1 MGGLLDKANAAK
13 EPETD
18 IKSVEPEPVVQEKAA
33 PASKAASP
41 SKATPAMSSA
51 SGSPDNA
58 TKLNLAGWVIILVGA
73 ILSLQGGSWGFAV
86 VAVVLIL
93 GIGAIVQADRMRGS
107 VSKPKL
113 YGSIVVALLI
123 ATTPYAA
130 VMLVPTNAS
139 MAISE
144 VELNEETDE
153 LSFKVRGT
161 MSSVDVSIEADGV
174 EMWTGS
180 GDVSNDMKKFKVPLA
195 DFFAGN
201 GENHAG
207 TEVVEYIIKGAG
219 SNGQEGEI
227 KIPSRFTTREAQDAG
242 VRIAELHDS
251 NDAEEY
257 VGITMEILVGLLSPN
272 EDAVDGGGF
281 SAVGLRPMNAD
292 YQVQVTVS
300 GGETWTES
308 LISVDGDMA
317 TWSPQGGGTGS
328 GSTAG
333 WFGLT
338 GSGTDNSGVFY
349 LDKSEFYEG
358 AGCYTFTVDI
368 TNTLGDQSV
377 FTSEYSWNID
387 LSSGERDSNNDPV
400 RPKGDGVTTTC

>member
-13 EPETD
+13 DSETET
-18 IKSVEPEPVVQEKAA
+18 KATEPEPVVAKAA
-33 PASKAASP
+33 AEPASS
-41 SKATPAMSSA
+41 TTTTSSA
-51 SGSPDNA
+51 AGGPDSA
-58 TKLNLAGWVIILVGA
+58 TKMSLAGWVIILLGA
-73 ILSLQGGSWGFAV
+73 ILSLQGGAWGFIV
-86 VAVVLIL
+86 VTVVLVL
-93 GIGAIVQADRMRGS
+93 GIGAIVQAERMRGS
-107 VSKPKL
+107 INQVKL
-113 YGSIVVALLI
+113 GASVVVALLI

-144 VELNEETDE
+144 VELNEETNE

-174 EMWTGS
+174 EMWTDS

-201 GENHAG
+201 GEDYAG
-207 TEVVEYIIKGAG
+207 NEAVDYVIKGVG

-227 KIPSRFTTREAQDAG
+227 KIPTRFTTREAQDAG

-251 NDAEEY
+251 NDADEY
-257 VGITMEILVGLLSPN
+257 VGITIEVLVGLLGPN
-272 EDAVDGGGF
+272 EEAQDGGGF
-281 SAVGLRPMNAD
+281 SAVGLRPMSAD

-300 GGETWTES
+300 GGDTWTES

-317 TWSPQGGGTGS
+317 TWSPQSGGTGS
-328 GSTAG
+328 ASTAG

-338 GSGTDNSGVFY
+338 GSGTDNAGVFY
-349 LDKSEFYEG
+349 LDKSEFYEQKG
-358 AGCYTFTVDI
+358 EYTFTVEI
-368 TNTLGDQSV
+368 TNVLGDQTV
-377 FTSEYSWNID
+377 FSSEYCWNID
-387 LSSGERDSNNDPV
+387 LTSAERDGNNDPT
-400 RPKGDGVTTTC
+400 RAKGDGVGQAC

>member
-13 EPETD
+13 DTETET
-18 IKSVEPEPVVQEKAA
+18 KAAAPEPVKAA
-33 PASKAASP
+33 AQPATQSAG
-41 SKATPAMSSA
+41 SKATT
-51 SGSPDNA
+51 SGAPDKA
-58 TKLNLAGWVIILVGA
+58 TQVSLAGWVIILLGA
-73 ILSLQGGSWGFAV
+73 ILSLQGGAWGFAV
-86 VAVVLIL
+86 VAVVLVL
-93 GIGAIVQADRMRGS
+93 GIGAIVQAERM
-107 VSKPKL
+107 K
-113 YGSIVVALLI
+113 GSINQVKLGASVVVALLI

-130 VMLVPTNAS
+130 VMLVPTNAT

-144 VELNEETDE
+144 VELNEETNE

-201 GENHAG
+201 GEDYAG
-207 TEVVEYIIKGAG
+207 NEAVAYVIKGVG

-251 NDAEEY
+251 NDADEY
-257 VGITMEILVGLLSPN
+257 LGITMEILVGLLGPT
-272 EDAVDGGGF
+272 EDAEDGGGF
-281 SAVGLRPMNAD
+281 SAVGLRPMSAD

-300 GGETWTES
+300 GGDTWTES
-308 LISVDGDMA
+308 VISVDGDMA
-317 TWSPQGGGTGS
+317 TWTPQSGGTGS

-338 GSGTDNSGVFY
+338 GSGTDPSGVFY
-349 LDKSEFYEG
+349 LDKSDFYDG
-358 AGCYTFTVDI
+358 QRDYTFTVEI
-368 TNTLGDQSV
+368 TNTLGDQTV
-377 FTSEYSWNID
+377 FSSEYCWNID
-387 LSSGERDSNNDPV
+387 LKS
-400 RPKGDGVTTTC
+400 GDGENSVSKGQGVGLTC

>member
-13 EPETD
+13 EPETEAAA
-18 IKSVEPEPVVQEKAA
+18 EPAPVKAAAAA
-33 PASKAASP
+33 PATSTQVGSLQP
-41 SKATPAMSSA
+41 TSDA
-51 SGSPDNA
+51 SGSPDVA
-58 TKLNLAGWVIILVGA
+58 MKVSLAGWVTILIGA
-73 ILSLQGGSWGFAV
+73 ILSLQGGAWGLAV
-86 VAVVLIL
+86 VAVVLVV
-93 GIGAIVQADRMRGS
+93 GIGAIVQAERMTGS
-107 VSKPKL
+107 INQVKL
-113 YGSIVVALLI
+113 GASIVVALLI

-144 VELNEETDE
+144 VELNEETNE

-174 EMWTGS
+174 EMWTDS
-180 GDVSNDMKKFKVPLA
+180 SDVSNDMKKFKVPLA
-195 DFFAGN
+195 NFFAGN
-201 GENHAG
+201 GEDYAG
-207 TEVVEYIIKGAG
+207 NEAVEYVIKGVG

-227 KIPSRFTTREAQDAG
+227 KIPTRFTTREAQNAG

-251 NDAEEY
+251 NDADEY
-257 VGITMEILVGLLSPN
+257 VGITMEVLVGLLGPN
-272 EDAVDGGGF
+272 EDAENGGGF
-281 SAVGLRPMNAD
+281 SAVGLRPMSAD

-300 GGETWTES
+300 GGDTWTES

-317 TWSPQGGGTGS
+317 TWAPQSGGTGS

-338 GSGTDNSGVFY
+338 GSGTDNAGVFY
-349 LDKSEFYEG
+349 LDKSEFYTS

-377 FTSEYSWNID
+377 YTSEFSWNID
-387 LSSGERDSNNDPV
+387 LKSGDGENSV
-400 RPKGDGVTTTC
+400 PKGDGVGQTC

>member
-13 EPETD
+13 EPETEAAT
-18 IKSVEPEPVVQEKAA
+18 EPAPVKAKAA
-33 PASKAASP
+33 NTNSSP
-41 SKATPAMSSA
+41 QDGGLLTKSDAI
-51 SGSPDNA
+51 GSPDAA
-58 TKLNLAGWVIILVGA
+58 TKISLAGWVIILLGA
-73 ILSLQGGSWGFAV
+73 ILSLQGGAWGLAV
-86 VAVVLIL
+86 VAIVLVV
-93 GIGAIVQADRMRGS
+93 GIGAIVQAERMTGS
-107 VSKPKL
+107 INQVKL
-113 YGSIVVALLI
+113 GASIVVALLI

-144 VELNEETDE
+144 VELNEDTNE

-174 EMWTGS
+174 EMWTDS

-201 GENHAG
+201 GEDYAG
-207 TEVVEYIIKGAG
+207 NEAVEYVIKGVG

-227 KIPSRFTTREAQDAG
+227 KIPTRFTTREAQNAG

-251 NDAEEY
+251 NDANEF
-257 VGITMEILVGLLSPN
+257 VGITMEILVGLLGPN
-272 EDAVDGGGF
+272 EDAENGGGF

-300 GGETWTES
+300 GGDTWTES
-308 LISVDGDMA
+308 LITVDGDMA
-317 TWSPQGGGTGS
+317 TWAPQSGGTGS

-338 GSGTDNSGVFY
+338 GSGTDNSGVYY
-349 LDKSEFYEG
+349 LDKSEFYDG
-358 AGCYTFTVDI
+358 PRDYTFTVEI
-368 TNTLGDQSV
+368 TNTLGDQTV
-377 FTSEYSWNID
+377 FSSEYCWNID
-387 LSSGERDSNNDPV
+387 LSSAERDGNNNPTQA
-400 RPKGDGVTTTC
+400 KGEGVGATC

>member
-1 MGGLLDKANAAK
+1 MGGLLDKANATK
-13 EPETD
+13 ETETKD
-18 IKSVEPEPVVQEKAA
+18 AAPEPVKAA
-33 PASKAASP
+33 AQPATQNVGSTAAP
-41 SKATPAMSSA
+41 SGAPDKATQIS
-51 SGSPDNA
+51 
-58 TKLNLAGWVIILVGA
+58 LAGWVIILLGA
-73 ILSLQGGSWGFAV
+73 ILSLQGGAWGFAV
-86 VAVVLIL
+86 VAIVLVL
-93 GIGAIVQADRMRGS
+93 GIGAIVQAERMRGS
-107 VSKPKL
+107 INQVKL
-113 YGSIVVALLI
+113 GASVVVALLI

-144 VELNEETDE
+144 VELNEETNE

-180 GDVSNDMKKFKVPLA
+180 GDVSNDVKKFKVPLA

-201 GENHAG
+201 GEDYAG
-207 TEVVEYIIKGAG
+207 NEVVDYVIKGVG
-219 SNGQEGEI
+219 SNGQEGDI

-251 NDAEEY
+251 NDADEY
-257 VGITMEILVGLLSPN
+257 LGITMEILVGLLGPN
-272 EDAVDGGGF
+272 EDAENGGEF
-281 SAVGLRPMNAD
+281 SAVGLRPMSAD

-300 GGETWTES
+300 GGDTWTES

-317 TWSPQGGGTGS
+317 TWAPQSGGTGS

-338 GSGTDNSGVFY
+338 GSGTDPSGVYY
-349 LDKSEFYEG
+349 LDKSEFYDGPNE
-358 AGCYTFTVDI
+358 YTFTVEI
-368 TNTLGDQSV
+368 TNTLGDQTV
-377 FTSEYSWNID
+377 FTSEYCWNID
-387 LSSGERDSNNDPV
+387 LSSGDQQAEPDPIS
-400 RPKGDGVTTTC
+400 KGEGVGTTC

>member
-13 EPETD
+13 DSETET
-18 IKSVEPEPVVQEKAA
+18 KATEPEPVVAKAA
-33 PASKAASP
+33 AEPASS
-41 SKATPAMSSA
+41 TTTTSSA
-51 SGSPDNA
+51 AGGPDSA
-58 TKLNLAGWVIILVGA
+58 TKMSLAGWVIILLGA
-73 ILSLQGGSWGFAV
+73 ILSLQGGAWGFIV
-86 VAVVLIL
+86 VTVVLVL
-93 GIGAIVQADRMRGS
+93 GIGAIVQAERMRGS
-107 VSKPKL
+107 INQVKL
-113 YGSIVVALLI
+113 GASVVVALLI

-144 VELNEETDE
+144 VELNEETNE

-174 EMWTGS
+174 EMWTDS

-201 GENHAG
+201 GEDYAG
-207 TEVVEYIIKGAG
+207 NEVVDYVIKGVG

-227 KIPSRFTTREAQDAG
+227 KIPTRFTTREAQDAG

-251 NDAEEY
+251 NDADEY
-257 VGITMEILVGLLSPN
+257 VGITIEVLVGLLGPN
-272 EDAVDGGGF
+272 EEAQDGGGF
-281 SAVGLRPMNAD
+281 SAVGLRPMSAD

-300 GGETWTES
+300 GGDTWTES

-317 TWSPQGGGTGS
+317 TWSPQSGGTGS
-328 GSTAG
+328 ASTAG

-338 GSGTDNSGVFY
+338 GSGTDNAGVYY
-349 LDKSEFYEG
+349 LDKSEFYDG
-358 AGCYTFTVDI
+358 AKEYIFTVEI
-368 TNTLGDQSV
+368 TNTLGDQTV
-377 FTSEYSWNID
+377 FSSEYCWMID
-387 LSSGERDSNNDPV
+387 LSSGDQQAEPTV
-400 RPKGDGVTTTC
+400 AKGDGVGITC

>member
-13 EPETD
+13 EPETEA
-18 IKSVEPEPVVQEKAA
+18 VAEPAPVKAA
-33 PASKAASP
+33 AAAPTTSTQVGSLLP
-41 SKATPAMSSA
+41 TSDA
-51 SGSPDNA
+51 SGSPDVA
-58 TKLNLAGWVIILVGA
+58 TKISLAGWVIILLGA
-73 ILSLQGGSWGFAV
+73 ILSLQGGAWGLAV
-86 VAVVLIL
+86 VAFVLVV
-93 GIGAIVQADRMRGS
+93 GIGAIVQAERMTGS
-107 VSKPKL
+107 INQVKL
-113 YGSIVVALLI
+113 GASIVVALLI

-144 VELNEETDE
+144 VELNEDTNE

-174 EMWTGS
+174 EMWTDS

-201 GENHAG
+201 GEDYAG
-207 TEVVEYIIKGAG
+207 NEAVEYVIKGVG

-227 KIPSRFTTREAQDAG
+227 KIPTRFTTREAQNAG

-251 NDAEEY
+251 NDADEY
-257 VGITMEILVGLLSPN
+257 VGITMEILVGLLGPS
-272 EDAVDGGGF
+272 EDAENGGGF

-300 GGETWTES
+300 GGDTWTES
-308 LISVDGDMA
+308 LITVDGDQA
-317 TWSPQGGGTGS
+317 TWTAQSGGSVS

-333 WFGLT
+333 WIGLT
-338 GSGTDNSGVFY
+338 GTAVTSDVAQAYYLEKSQFY
-349 LDKSEFYEG
+349 DSPD
-358 AGCYTFTVDI
+358 CYTFTVDI
-368 TNTLGDQSV
+368 TNTLSEDTV
-377 FTSEYSWNID
+377 FTSEFSWNID
-387 LSSGERDSNNDPV
+387 LSSGDAEADKA
-400 RPKGDGVTTTC
+400 KGEGVGETC

>member
-13 EPETD
+13 DSETET
-18 IKSVEPEPVVQEKAA
+18 KATEPEPVVAKAA
-33 PASKAASP
+33 AEPASS
-41 SKATPAMSSA
+41 TTTTSSA
-51 SGSPDNA
+51 AGGPDSA
-58 TKLNLAGWVIILVGA
+58 TKMSLAGWVIILLGA
-73 ILSLQGGSWGFAV
+73 ILSLQGGAWGFIV
-86 VAVVLIL
+86 VTVVLVL
-93 GIGAIVQADRMRGS
+93 GIGAIVQAERMRGS
-107 VSKPKL
+107 INQVKL
-113 YGSIVVALLI
+113 GASVVVALLI

-144 VELNEETDE
+144 VELNEETNE

-174 EMWTGS
+174 EMWTDS

-201 GENHAG
+201 GEDYAG
-207 TEVVEYIIKGAG
+207 NEAVDYVIKGVG

-227 KIPSRFTTREAQDAG
+227 KIPTRFTTREAQDAG

-251 NDAEEY
+251 NDADEY
-257 VGITMEILVGLLSPN
+257 VGITIEVLVGLLGPN
-272 EDAVDGGGF
+272 EEAQDGGGF
-281 SAVGLRPMNAD
+281 SAVGLRPMSAD

-300 GGETWTES
+300 GGDTWTES

-317 TWSPQGGGTGS
+317 TWSPQSGGTGS
-328 GSTAG
+328 ASTAG

-338 GSGTDNSGVFY
+338 GSGTDNAGVYY
-349 LDKSEFYEG
+349 LDKSEFYDEPRD
-358 AGCYTFTVDI
+358 YTFTVEI
-368 TNTLGDQSV
+368 TNTLGDQTV
-377 FTSEYSWNID
+377 FSSEYCWNID
-387 LSSGERDSNNDPV
+387 LTSAERDGNNDPT
-400 RPKGDGVTTTC
+400 RAKGDGVRQAC

>member
-13 EPETD
+13 DSETET
-18 IKSVEPEPVVQEKAA
+18 KATEPEPVVAKAA
-33 PASKAASP
+33 AEPASS
-41 SKATPAMSSA
+41 TTTTSSA
-51 SGSPDNA
+51 AGGPDSA
-58 TKLNLAGWVIILVGA
+58 TKMSLAGWVIILLGA
-73 ILSLQGGSWGFAV
+73 ILSLQGGAWGFIV
-86 VAVVLIL
+86 VTVVLVL
-93 GIGAIVQADRMRGS
+93 GIGAIVQAERMRGS
-107 VSKPKL
+107 INQVKL
-113 YGSIVVALLI
+113 GASVVVALLI

-144 VELNEETDE
+144 VELNEETNE

-174 EMWTGS
+174 EMWTDS

-201 GENHAG
+201 GEDYAG
-207 TEVVEYIIKGAG
+207 NEVVDYVIKGVG

-227 KIPSRFTTREAQDAG
+227 KIPTRFTTREAQDAG

-251 NDAEEY
+251 NDADEY
-257 VGITMEILVGLLSPN
+257 VGITIEVLVGLLGPN
-272 EDAVDGGGF
+272 EEAQDGGGF
-281 SAVGLRPMNAD
+281 SAVGLRPMSAD

-300 GGETWTES
+300 GGDTWTES

-317 TWSPQGGGTGS
+317 TWSPQSGGTGS
-328 GSTAG
+328 ASTAG

-338 GSGTDNSGVFY
+338 GSGTDNAGVYY
-349 LDKSEFYEG
+349 LDKSEFYDG
-358 AGCYTFTVDI
+358 AKEYTFTVEI
-368 TNTLGDQSV
+368 TNTLGDQTV
-377 FTSEYSWNID
+377 FSSEYCWNID
-387 LSSGERDSNNDPV
+387 LSSGDQHGRT
-400 RPKGDGVTTTC
+400 RPHR

>member
-13 EPETD
+13 EPETEAAT
-18 IKSVEPEPVVQEKAA
+18 EPAPVKAKAA
-33 PASKAASP
+33 NTNSSP
-41 SKATPAMSSA
+41 QDGGLLTKSDAI
-51 SGSPDNA
+51 GSPDVA
-58 TKLNLAGWVIILVGA
+58 TKISLAGWVIILLGA
-73 ILSLQGGSWGFAV
+73 ILSLQGGAWGLAV
-86 VAVVLIL
+86 VAIVLVV
-93 GIGAIVQADRMRGS
+93 GIGAIVQAERMTGS
-107 VSKPKL
+107 INQVKL
-113 YGSIVVALLI
+113 GASIVVALLI

-144 VELNEETDE
+144 VELNEDTNE

-174 EMWTGS
+174 EMWTDS

-201 GENHAG
+201 GEDYAG
-207 TEVVEYIIKGAG
+207 NEAVEYVIKGVG

-227 KIPSRFTTREAQDAG
+227 KIPTRFTTREAQNAG

-251 NDAEEY
+251 NDADEY
-257 VGITMEILVGLLSPN
+257 VGITMEILVGLLGPN
-272 EDAVDGGGF
+272 EDAENGGGF

-300 GGETWTES
+300 GGDTWTES
-308 LISVDGDMA
+308 LITVDGDMA
-317 TWSPQGGGTGS
+317 TWAPQSGGTGS

-338 GSGTDNSGVFY
+338 GSGTDNSGVYY
-349 LDKSEFYEG
+349 LDKSEFYDG
-358 AGCYTFTVDI
+358 PRDYTFTVEI
-368 TNTLGDQSV
+368 TNTLGDQTV
-377 FTSEYSWNID
+377 FSSEYCWNID
-387 LSSGERDSNNDPV
+387 LSSAERDGNNNPTQA
-400 RPKGDGVTTTC
+400 KGEGVGATC

>member
-13 EPETD
+13 EPETEAAA
-18 IKSVEPEPVVQEKAA
+18 EPEPI
-33 PASKAASP
+33 
-41 SKATPAMSSA
+41 KATAVGTTAAQPTSA
-51 SGSPDNA
+51 AGLLAKGGVSGSPDVA
-58 TKLNLAGWVIILVGA
+58 TKVSLAGWITILLGA
-73 ILSLQGGSWGFAV
+73 ILSLQGGAWGLVV
-86 VAVVLIL
+86 VAIVLVV
-93 GIGAIVQADRMRGS
+93 GIGAIVQAERMTGS
-107 VSKPKL
+107 INQVKL
-113 YGSIVVALLI
+113 GASIVVALLI

-139 MAISE
+139 MAISD
-144 VELNEETDE
+144 VELNEESNE

-174 EMWTGS
+174 EMWTSS
-180 GDVSNDMKKFKVPLA
+180 GDVSNDMKKFKVPLV

-201 GENHAG
+201 AEDYAG
-207 TEVVEYIIKGAG
+207 NEVVDYVIKGVG

-227 KIPSRFTTREAQDAG
+227 KIPTRFTTREAQNAG

-251 NDAEEY
+251 NDADEY
-257 VGITMEILVGLLSPN
+257 VGITMEVLVGLLGPN
-272 EDAVDGGGF
+272 EDAENGGGF
-281 SAVGLRPMNAD
+281 SAVGLRPMSAD

-300 GGETWTES
+300 GGDTWTES

-317 TWSPQGGGTGS
+317 TWAPQSGGTGS

-338 GSGTDNSGVFY
+338 GSGTDNAGVFY
-349 LDKSEFYEG
+349 LDKSEFYTS

-377 FTSEYSWNID
+377 YTSEFSWNID
-387 LSSGERDSNNDPV
+387 LKSGDGENSV
-400 RPKGDGVTTTC
+400 PKGDGVGQTC

>member
-13 EPETD
+13 DSETET
-18 IKSVEPEPVVQEKAA
+18 KATEPEPVVAKVAA
-33 PASKAASP
+33 EPASST
-41 SKATPAMSSA
+41 STTSSA
-51 SGSPDNA
+51 AGGPDSA
-58 TKLNLAGWVIILVGA
+58 TKMSLAGWVIILLGA
-73 ILSLQGGSWGFAV
+73 ILSLQGGAWGFIV
-86 VAVVLIL
+86 VTVVLVL
-93 GIGAIVQADRMRGS
+93 GIGAIVQAERMRGS
-107 VSKPKL
+107 INQVKL
-113 YGSIVVALLI
+113 GASVVVALLI

-144 VELNEETDE
+144 VELNEETNE

-174 EMWTGS
+174 EMWTDS

-201 GENHAG
+201 GEDYAG
-207 TEVVEYIIKGAG
+207 NEAVDYVIKGVG

-227 KIPSRFTTREAQDAG
+227 KIPTRFTTREAQDAG

-251 NDAEEY
+251 NDADEY
-257 VGITMEILVGLLSPN
+257 VGITIEVLVGLLGPN
-272 EDAVDGGGF
+272 EEAQDGGGF
-281 SAVGLRPMNAD
+281 SAVGLRPMSAD

-300 GGETWTES
+300 GGDTWTES

-317 TWSPQGGGTGS
+317 TWSPQSGGTGS
-328 GSTAG
+328 ASTAG

-338 GSGTDNSGVFY
+338 GAGTDNAGVYY
-349 LDKSEFYEG
+349 LDKSEFYEQKG
-358 AGCYTFTVDI
+358 EYTFTVEI
-368 TNTLGDQSV
+368 TNVLGDQTV
-377 FTSEYSWNID
+377 FSSEYCWNID
-387 LSSGERDSNNDPV
+387 LTSATRDGNNDPV
-400 RPKGDGVTTTC
+400 QAKGEGVGITC